1 MTDTPFPSKAEVL
14 AFIRESPSPVG
25 KREIARAF
33 RLRGDQRVE
42 LKALLKEL
50 KHDGLL
56 EPHEKRKVARPGALP
71 AVAVLE
77 VSAVDPDGELLA
89 RPVVWNR
96 DEAPPTI
103 YLAPERRG
111 RPALGPGERVL
122 ARLTR
127 LPDGNYEGQP
137 IRVLGGAP
145 KRLLGLY
152 DPDSDG
158 GRLHPTDRRAKTD
171 FRLAP
176 ADAGEAVAGDLV
188 LVEVKPHHKRL
199 AMHDVRVVER
209 LGPMDSPKAL
219 SLISIHEHGLP
230 TVFTSEALAEAAD
243 AGPVKLGKRRD
254 LRQIPL
260 VTIDGADARD
270 FDDAVWAETD
280 QDPANL
286 GGWHLLVAIADVAQY
301 VRPRSALDRAALE
314 RGNSAYFPDRVVP
327 MLPEAL
333 SNGWCSL
340 RPDEERPVLA
350 AHLWLNRDGRLL
362 RHKFERGLM
371 RSVARLTYDQVQAA
385 HDGMAD
391 DVTGPLLDPVI
402 RPLYGAYQA
411 LANARGARGTLDL
424 DLPEQQIVIGDDGTV
439 EAIEPRA
446 RLDSHRLIEEFM
458 ITANVAAAET
468 LEERRQPCLYRV
480 HAAPDP
486 QKIEALRQVLETFGL
501 RLARGQVIQPRLF
514 AQILAKVAG
523 EPHAPLVSDLILRSQ
538 SQAAY
543 APGNL
548 GHFGLA
554 LPRYAHFTSP
564 IRRYADL
571 MVHRALITGLGLG
584 TGGLEPEDGARFEEI
599 GQQISATERRAQAA
613 EREAVDRFTALFL
626 KDRLGTIVQ
635 GRITG
640 VTRFGLFVLMSETG
654 ADGLVPISTLPQ
666 DFYDHRAE
674 EHRLLGRRWGRSY
687 RLGDQVQARLVEAN
701 PLTGGLVLQLVTESD
716 SRDASRSADLET
728 GPGGWDPLRTAQ
740 ETGTPGRTAHKK
752 SSPKKPA
759 PRGRRRRAR

>member
-1 MTDTPFPSKAEVL
+1 VTNTPFPSKAEVL

-42 LKALLKEL
+42 LKALLKDL
-50 KHDGLL
+50 KQDGLL

-77 VSAVDPDGELLA
+77 VSALDPDGEMLA

-96 DEAPPTI
+96 DETPPTI

-111 RPALGPGERVL
+111 RSALGPGERVL

-127 LPDGNYEGQP
+127 LPDGTYEGQP

-158 GRLHPTDRRAKTD
+158 GRLHPTDRRAKSD
-171 FRLAP
+171 YRLAP
-176 ADAGEAVAGDLV
+176 ADAGEAKAGDLV

-199 AMHDVRVVER
+199 ALRDVRVVER

-230 TVFTSEALAEAAD
+230 TVFTPEALAEAAD
-243 AGPVKLGKRRD
+243 AGPVNLGKRKD

-280 QDPANL
+280 SDPANPD
-286 GGWHLLVAIADVAQY
+286 GWHLLVAIADVAHY
-301 VRPRSALDRAALE
+301 VRPGSALDRTALE

-340 RPDEERPVLA
+340 RPEEERPVLA
-350 AHLWLNRDGRLL
+350 AHLWLDRDGRLL
-362 RHKFERGLM
+362 RHRFERGLM
-371 RSVARLTYDQVQAA
+371 HSAARLTYGQVQAA
-385 HDGMAD
+385 HDGNPD
-391 DVTGPLLDPVI
+391 DITGPLLDPVI
-402 RPLYGAYQA
+402 RPLYGAYRA
-411 LANARGARGTLDL
+411 LAKARGARGTLDL
-424 DLPEQQIVIGDDGTV
+424 DLPERQIVIGDDGTV

-458 ITANVAAAET
+458 ITANVAAAVT

-480 HAAPDP
+480 HATPDP
-486 QKIEALRQVLETFGL
+486 QKIEALRQVLDTFGL
-501 RLARGQVIQPRLF
+501 RLARGQAIRPRVF
-514 AQILAKVAG
+514 AQILDKVAG
-523 EPHAPLVSDLILRSQ
+523 EAHAPLVSDLILRSQ

-571 MVHRALITGLGLG
+571 MVHRALISGLALG
-584 TGGLEPEDGARFEEI
+584 AGGLEAEDGARFEEI
-599 GQQISATERRAQAA
+599 GQQISTTERRAQAA
-613 EREAVDRFTALFL
+613 EREAVDRFTAVFL

-635 GRITG
+635 GRVTG
-640 VTRFGLFVLMSETG
+640 VTRFGLFVQMSETG

-674 EHRLLGRRWGRSY
+674 EHRLVGRRWGRSY

-701 PLTGGLVLQLVTESD
+701 PLTGGLVLELITESD
-716 SRDASRSADLET
+716 SRDASPSD
-728 GPGGWDPLRTAQ
+728 GPKDNSTGWDPLRSAQ
-740 ETGTPGRTAHKK
+740 ESGAPGRTARKK
-752 SSPKKPA
+752 SAAKKPS
-759 PRGRRRRAR
+759 PRGRKRRTR

>member
-1 MTDTPFPSKAEVL
+1 VTKAPFPSKSEIL

-42 LKALLKEL
+42 LKALMKEL
-50 KHDGLL
+50 NQEGLL
-56 EPHEKRKVARPGALP
+56 ERHDKRKVARPGALP
-71 AVAVLE
+71 AVAVVE

-89 RPVVWNR
+89 RPALWHR

-127 LPDGNYEGQP
+127 LPDGSYEGRP

-152 DPDSDG
+152 DPHTDG
-158 GRLHPTDRRAKTD
+158 GRLHPTDRRAKSD

-176 ADAGEAVAGDLV
+176 ADAGEARAGDLV

-199 AMHDVRVVER
+199 GLRDVRVVER
-209 LGPMDSPKAL
+209 LGSVDNQKAL

-230 TVFTSEALAEAAD
+230 TVFTEDALAEAGT
-243 AGPVKLGKRRD
+243 AGPAGLGKRTD
-254 LRQIPL
+254 LRAIPL

-270 FDDAVWAETD
+270 FDDAVWAEAD
-280 QDPANL
+280 SDPGNP
-286 GGWHLLVAIADVAQY
+286 GGWHLLVAIADVAHY
-301 VRPRSALDRAALE
+301 VRSMNALDRAAHE

-340 RPDEERPVLA
+340 RPSEERPVLA
-350 AHLWLNRDGRLL
+350 AHLWLDRDGRLL
-362 RHKFERGLM
+362 RHRFERGLM
-371 RSVARLTYDQVQAA
+371 RSAARLTYTQVQAA
-385 HDGMAD
+385 IDGTPD
-391 DVTGPLLDPVI
+391 DVTGPLLDPVV
-402 RPLYGAYQA
+402 RPLSGAYGA
-411 LANARGARGTLDL
+411 LAKARQSRGTLDL
-424 DLPEQQIVIGDDGTV
+424 DLPERQVVIGDDGTV

-458 ITANVAAAET
+458 IAANVAAAET
-468 LEERRQPCLYRV
+468 LEDRRQPCMYRV
-480 HAAPDP
+480 HDSPDP

-501 RLARGQVIQPRLF
+501 RLARGQVIRPRHF
-514 AQILAKVAG
+514 AQILEKVAG
-523 EPHAPLVSDLILRSQ
+523 EAHAPLISDLVLRAQ
-538 SQAAY
+538 SQAVY
-543 APGNL
+543 APDNL

-564 IRRYADL
+564 IRRYSDL
-571 MVHRALITGLGLG
+571 LVHRALITALGLG
-584 TGGLEPEDGARFEEI
+584 AGGLGAEETARFEEI
-599 GQQISATERRAQAA
+599 GQHISGTERRAQAA
-613 EREAVDRFTALFL
+613 EREAVDRFTAAFL
-626 KDRLGTIVQ
+626 KTRLGEVVH

-640 VTRFGLFVLMSETG
+640 VTRFGLFVEISETG
-654 ADGLVPISTLPQ
+654 ADGLVPISSLPR
-666 DFYDHRAE
+666 DFYDHKAA
-674 EHRLLGRRWGRSY
+674 EHRLVGRRWGQSY
-687 RLGDQVQARLVEAN
+687 RLGDRVQARLVEAN
-701 PLTGGLVLQLVTESD
+701 PLTGGLILELVAESGARDTLQ
-716 SRDASRSADLET
+716 T
-728 GPGGWDPLRTAQ
+728 GAAEDEPAGWDPLRAAQ
-740 ETGTPGRTAHKK
+740 EAGHRGGKARVGSGATKTGRQG
-752 SSPKKPA
+752 
-759 PRGRRRRAR
+759 RGRRAR

>member
-1 MTDTPFPSKAEVL
+1 VTHSPFPSKAQVL

-33 RLRGDQRVE
+33 RLRGDQRIE

-50 KHDGLL
+50 KQDGLL

-89 RPVVWNR
+89 RPVVWHR

-103 YLAPERRG
+103 YLASERRG
-111 RPALGPGERVL
+111 RTALGPGERVL

-127 LPDGNYEGQP
+127 LPDGTYEGQP

-158 GRLHPTDRRAKTD
+158 GRLHPTDRRAKSD

-188 LVEVKPHHKRL
+188 LVEVKPHHQRL
-199 AMHDVRVVER
+199 ALRDVRVVER
-209 LGPMDSPKAL
+209 LGPMDSPKTL

-270 FDDAVWAETD
+270 FDDAVWAEID
-280 QDPANL
+280 SDPANP
-286 GGWHLLVAIADVAQY
+286 GGWHLLVAIADVAHY
-301 VRPRSALDRAALE
+301 VRPGSALDRAALE

-350 AHLWLNRDGRLL
+350 AHLWLDRNGQLL

-371 RSVARLTYDQVQAA
+371 RSVARLTYNQVQAA
-385 HDGMAD
+385 YDGMPD
-391 DVTGPLLDPVI
+391 DLAEPLLDLVI

-411 LANARGARGTLDL
+411 LAKARAARGTLDL

-439 EAIEPRA
+439 EAIETRA

-458 ITANVAAAET
+458 IAANVAAAET

-480 HAAPDP
+480 HDAPDP

-501 RLARGQVIQPRLF
+501 RLARGQVIRPRLF
-514 AQILAKVAG
+514 AQILDKVAG
-523 EPHAPLVSDLILRSQ
+523 EAHAPLVSDLILRSQ

-571 MVHRALITGLGLG
+571 MVHRALITGLALG
-584 TGGLEPEDGARFEEI
+584 AGALEPEDGARFEEI

-613 EREAVDRFTALFL
+613 EREAVDRFTAVFL

-640 VTRFGLFVLMSETG
+640 VTRFGLFVLLSDTG

-674 EHRLLGRRWGRSY
+674 EHRLVGRRWGRSY

-701 PLTGGLVLQLVTESD
+701 PLTGGLILQLVTESD
-716 SRDASRSADLET
+716 SRDSSQSGDPET

-740 ETGTPGRTAHKK
+740 ETGTPGRPARTE
-752 SSPKKPA
+752 SRPKKPG
-759 PRGRRRRAR
+759 PHGRRRRAR